1 MLHTCSCNHL
11 FAYYP
16 YTVNPVII
24 IHPVSQSA
32 QVGQTVTFNCV
43 AGAYPSPSYS
53 WSTSDANIFVTSNIM
68 ISTTYSSFGNYT
80 CTASSNGVVAIS
92 DTAVLTGNCV
102 LCDYKSIVMQ
112 CITGTLIRVVF

>member
-1 MLHTCSCNHL
+1 MCVLYFSI
-11 FAYYP
+11 

-24 IHPVSQSA
+24 THPVSQSA

-53 WSTSDANIFVTSNIM
+53 WSTPDANTFVTSSIM

-80 CTASSNGVVAIS
+80 CTASSNGLVTTS
-92 DTAVLTGNCV
+92 DTAILTGNCV
-102 LCDYKSIVMQ
+102 LYAIVHN
-112 CITGTLIRVVF
+112 L

>member
-1 MLHTCSCNHL
+1 M
-11 FAYYP
+11 
-16 YTVNPVII
+16 
-24 IHPVSQSA
+24 SQSA

-53 WSTSDANIFVTSNIM
+53 WSTPDTNIFVTSSIM

-80 CTASSNGVVAIS
+80 CTASSNGVVVIS

-102 LCDYKSIVMQ
+102 LCDYKSIVYAVHNWDTYQ
-112 CITGTLIRVVF
+112 SSILRTQK